1 MKNTKSVSVM
11 VSSLKTAA
19 TRYEE
24 IVTQNTN
31 TILIMTPNN
40 TESIDPTR
48 TSRGVSLVW
57 LECFVSTVKT
67 SDKKN

>member
-1 MKNTKSVSVM
+1 MTNTKAVTLM
-11 VSSLKTAA
+11 VSGLKIAV

-24 IVTQNTN
+24 IVTQKTN
-31 TILIMTPNN
+31 NIMTPND
-40 TESIDPTR
+40 TERIDPTR
-48 TSRGVSLVW
+48 TSTGVSLVW